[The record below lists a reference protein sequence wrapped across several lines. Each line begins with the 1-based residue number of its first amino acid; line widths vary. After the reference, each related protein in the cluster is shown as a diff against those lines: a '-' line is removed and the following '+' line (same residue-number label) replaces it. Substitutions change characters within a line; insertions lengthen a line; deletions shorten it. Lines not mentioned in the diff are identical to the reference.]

1 MCVMLVS
8 NSQSLVGRL
17 FLQVSLPSVCFPM
30 LIMGINDMANG
41 TFTVSELVLRGPE
54 MGVC

>member
-1 MCVMLVS
+1 MCD
-8 NSQSLVGRL
+8 VGVE
-17 FLQVSLPSVCFPM
+17 FTITGWPAFPASVTPSVCFPM

-41 TFTVSELVLRGPE
+41 TFTVSEFVLRGPE